1 MEIEKRQLQDGTTRW
16 RVRWR
21 QANGQR
27 RSRTF
32 DRKGDA
38 QSFTAEL
45 RRRQQLGTVD
55 QLDTGLTTLSDY
67 VTTTWAPAYGVHL
80 SPYTRRHYAQT
91 YDRHILPSLGQLALR
106 ELSPDLI
113 SRWQAARLA
122 EGSGPVAVR
131 QAMTLLG
138 AILQRAVEN
147 GDLARNPTRY
157 VRKAPLPHRS
167 EVRPLSPATIE
178 QMRSAVDPRDAT
190 LISLLAYAGL
200 RPGEALGLEWRDIRE
215 KTILIERSI
224 SLGEAKDT
232 KTKAHRTVRLL
243 GALAADL
250 REWRLRSGRPADRA
264 LVFPSDSG
272 EVWQLGTYQ
281 AWRARHFGRAKM
293 AAGVPDARP
302 YDLRHSYAS
311 LLLHE
316 GRSVIYVARQLGHDA
331 RLTLSTYGHVID
343 EFEDQ
348 PRLPAED
355 AIAAARRGAPPANVA
370 DARS

>member
-1 MEIEKRQLQDGTTRW
+1 MEIEKRRLKDGATRW

-55 QLDTGLTTLSDY
+55 LLDNGLTTLSEY
-67 VTTTWAPAYGVHL
+67 VTKTWAPAYGMHL
-80 SPYTRRHYAQT
+80 SRYTRRHYAQT
-91 YDRHILPSLGQLALR
+91 YDRHILPTLGQLALR
-106 ELSPDLI
+106 ELSPDVI
-113 SRWQAARLA
+113 SHWQAARLA

-131 QAMTLLG
+131 QAITLLG

-147 GDLARNPTRY
+147 EHIARNPVRY
-157 VRKAPLPHRS
+157 VRKAPLPRRS

-178 QMRSAVDPRDAT
+178 QMRSAVNPRDAT
-190 LISLLAYAGL
+190 LISVLAYAGL
-200 RPGEALGLEWRDIRE
+200 RPGEALGLQWRDIRD
-215 KTILIERSI
+215 KTILVERSI
-224 SLGEAKDT
+224 SLGEPKDT
-232 KTKAHRTVRLL
+232 KTLAHRTVRLL
-243 GALAADL
+243 APLASDL

-264 LVFPSDSG
+264 LVFPSESG
-272 EVWQLGTYQ
+272 YAWQLGSYQ
-281 AWRARHFGRAKM
+281 AWRARHFGRAKV
-293 AAGVPDARP
+293 AAGVPEARP
-302 YDLRHSYAS
+302 YDLRHSFAS

-348 PRLPAED
+348 PRLGAED
-355 AIAAARRGAPPANVA
+355 AIAAARGGE
-370 DARS
+370 ARLMIDDGRP